1 MARQST
7 RLVRLVAAALGFWSV
22 SPTPAPAADFP
33 VGASPSAVAVGDFNG
48 DRKSDL
54 AVANNGS
61 DNVSVLLGNGNGTFL
76 PAVNYPVGSCR
87 GPDQRS
93 FPWSVA
99 AADFDGDQV
108 LDLVV
113 ATSGCHTV
121 SVLKGNGD
129 GTFQPAR
136 EFSAGISPVFVAV
149 GDFNGDRV
157 LDLAVADQTGGV
169 WVLLGNGDGTFQ
181 AAVSYATGKQSW
193 SVAVDDFDR
202 DGRLDLAVTNAGDP
216 DDPNNPAFRTVSVL
230 LGNGDGT
237 FKAAVNYSAGKNP
250 RSVVVGDFNGD
261 GNLDLAVANFDTL
274 NSDTDDVSVLLGKG
288 DGTFQS
294 SPINS
299 RGGTGSLSWVHPIS
313 VAVHDFNGDSVP
325 DLAVTNIDRATSYTW
340 RSTSSV
346 SALRIVGAN
355 PSCSHASAARAG
367 TAGSPLL
374 PICIAVAITSATCSS
389 AASR

>member
-1 MARQST
+1 
-7 RLVRLVAAALGFWSV
+7 
-22 SPTPAPAADFP
+22 
-33 VGASPSAVAVGDFNG
+33 

-87 GPDQRS
+87 GPHQRS

-216 DDPNNPAFRTVSVL
+216 DDPNNPAFWTVSVL

-274 NSDTDDVSVLLGKG
+274 NADTDDVSLLLGSA
-288 DGTFQS
+288 DGTFHS
-294 SPINS
+294 SPI
-299 RGGTGSLSWVHPIS
+299 T
-313 VAVHDFNGDSVP
+313 
-325 DLAVTNIDRATSYTW
+325 
-340 RSTSSV
+340 
-346 SALRIVGAN
+346 
-355 PSCSHASAARAG
+355 
-367 TAGSPLL
+367 
-374 PICIAVAITSATCSS
+374 
-389 AASR
+389 